1 MRILSRDPIAQNANL
16 LKSDNVQHIPQQEEG
31 SPFGRHAL
39 KRTRS
44 LTHTDNRIKAATYV
58 TRLGN

>member
-1 MRILSRDPIAQNANL
+1 MRIFSRAPLAQNANL
-16 LKSDNVQHIPQQEEG
+16 FKSDNVQHIEEG

-44 LTHTDNRIKAATYV
+44 LTHTDNRIKAAAYV